1 MNLASL
7 VNPPRPDAPAPSALK
22 LLRIEAS
29 VLTQA
34 FLGSARDSVLAFRF
48 MRSLLL
54 HGGATVPPSSGAS
67 SRRGVSETR
76 ALA

>member
-7 VNPPRPDAPAPSALK
+7 VNSPRPDAPSPSALT

-34 FLGSARDSVLAFRF
+34 VMGSARESVLAFRF

-54 HGGATVPPSSGAS
+54 HGGATVPPSSGEP
-67 SRRGVSETR
+67 SRRGASGTR